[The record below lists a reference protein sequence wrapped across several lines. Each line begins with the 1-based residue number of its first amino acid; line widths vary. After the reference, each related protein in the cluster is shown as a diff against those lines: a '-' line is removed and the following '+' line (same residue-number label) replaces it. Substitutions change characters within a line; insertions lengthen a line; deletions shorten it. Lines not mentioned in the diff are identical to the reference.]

1 MAKKIKKQRS
11 AVNNL
16 SSYSLWE
23 GGTKRRQAKKAKE
36 KHNAFCSLVHVH
48 FPAQNPATDIFVDS
62 DGAFFTSAFSFSATF
77 TSNCWSYLH
86 WGGLADVVDPL
97 LRSSSSQIP
106 HGT

>member
-1 MAKKIKKQRS
+1 MAKKIKKQKS
-11 AVNNL
+11 AVKNL

-36 KHNAFCSLVHVH
+36 KCNAFCSLVHVH
-48 FPAQNPATDIFVDS
+48 FPATHIFVESDS
-62 DGAFFTSAFSFSATF
+62 AFFTSAFYFSATF

-86 WGGLADVVDPL
+86 WGCLADVVDPL